1 MSAHEYLSA
10 VATILCIMALAALL
24 ETAAP
29 LFAARGVA
37 AGRRRANLA
46 MTAQTLVF
54 NFFLTSG
61 AALAALVLPLASPG
75 LMARAAMPAAAQF
88 VVGILIL
95 DFAFGYVA
103 HRVLHASPTLWR
115 FHRVHHSDPFVDVTT
130 TYRNHPVE
138 HIWRYFCI
146 LVPTWALGVPA
157 SAVVLY
163 RLLSSINGVLEHAN
177 VSVGPALDGAV
188 SRVWVTPNMH
198 KVHHSRTVAETNS
211 NYGNLLSLYDHVL
224 GTFTPTDRALT
235 VAYGLDD
242 VDLGAAQSFVGMN
255 TMPWRSRNAQLSEA
269 PAEPGANSQRRDFT
283 PAAARSRAGRRPVR
297 QT

>member
-1 MSAHEYLSA
+1 MG
-10 VATILCIMALAALL
+10 MAALL
-24 ETAAP
+24 ETTAP

-46 MTAQTLVF
+46 MTAQTLIF

-75 LMARAAMPAAAQF
+75 IMARAEMPAAAQF

-95 DFAFGYVA
+95 DFAFGYFA
-103 HRVLHASPTLWR
+103 HRVLHASPTMWR

-138 HIWRYFCI
+138 HVWRYFCI
-146 LVPTWALGVPA
+146 LVPTWAFGVPA

-177 VSVGPALDGAV
+177 VSVGPALDGTV

-224 GTFTPTDRALT
+224 GTFTPTERALR

-242 VDLGAAQSFVGMN
+242 VEPAVAQSFVGMN
-255 TMPWRSRNAQLSEA
+255 AMPWRPRHAQVSEA
-269 PAEPGANSQRRDFT
+269 PAGSSDV
-283 PAAARSRAGRRPVR
+283 RA
-297 QT
+297 